1 MSIDHDVTSPLGS
14 VHFRSAN
21 PIMEPSGPGALQGN
35 WRAALGEIKGR
46 SPALEQVLK
55 TLVKVA
61 RSDSPVLVY
70 GESGT
75 GKELVAKA
83 LHRLSQRANRRFLAI
98 NCSAIP
104 ESLLE
109 SELFGYVKGA
119 FTGAETRR
127 KGLFEEAAGGTIF
140 LDEVGDM
147 ALRLQAKLLR
157 VIQEKQFS
165 PVGSNEVKQVDV
177 RIVAA
182 TNVNLEQAVEQ
193 KTFRLD
199 LFYRLNVLPI
209 QLPPLRERSSDVTVL
224 LEHFLKIA
232 NSQHRLVNPCYFSP
246 KALNVLEHYP
256 WPGNVRELQNLVE
269 RLVVM
274 TGGGEIGYDDLPR
287 EYRNPNISSGQP
299 ISSPAPLDY
308 ASHSNHVVDM
318 GSDTDPSSLQEI
330 GESQEP
336 CDADM
341 STLDN
346 LLLPEQGVNLTHFI
360 EQLENNFI
368 MQALHRTG
376 NNKNQAARL
385 LGLNRTTLVERIKKR
400 RLVPLNS
407 PSKEL

>member
-46 SPALEQVLK
+46 SPALESVLK

-83 LHRLSQRANRRFLAI
+83 LHRLSHRANRRFLAI

-119 FTGAETRR
+119 FTGAENRR

-165 PVGSNEVKQVDV
+165 PVGSNEVKQADV

-209 QLPPLRERSSDVTVL
+209 ELPPLRERANDVSVL

-232 NSQHRLVNPCYFSP
+232 NSHHRLVHPCYFSP

-274 TGGGEIGYDDLPR
+274 TGGGEIGFEDLPV
-287 EYRNPNISSGQP
+287 EYRNPNISPGQRVA
-299 ISSPAPLDY
+299 SSVPLKSV
-308 ASHSNHVVDM
+308 SHMPHVVDIDNDAS
-318 GSDTDPSSLQEI
+318 GLQEI
-330 GESQEP
+330 
-336 CDADM
+336 AD
-341 STLDN
+341 SEKLGDTDVASLDN
-346 LLLPEQGVNLTHFI
+346 LSLPEQGVNLTQFI

-368 MQALHRTG
+368 MQALYRTG